1 MIDSCQDV
9 IINAKS
15 NIKLT
20 AVSNIEPKSTVDIKI
35 HGMNIAGTA
44 DLAMTM
50 KGSITA
56 HGGSIAIGA
65 PTVMT
70 GG

>member
-1 MIDSCQDV
+1 MIDSCKDV

-20 AVSNIEPKSTVDIKI
+20 AVSNIETKSTADTKI
-35 HGMNIAGTA
+35 QGMNIAGTA

-50 KGSITA
+50 KGSTTA